1 MNRQLRVALICHF
14 SNPEVREKLP
24 LSECKIENYI
34 RKIFKK
40 QYKQLFDYAPWIT
53 NLILEFEKRNDIEI
67 HQNLLY

>member
-34 RKIFKK
+34 RKILNKRKK
-40 QYKQLFDYAPWIT
+40 QVFDFAPWIT
-53 NLILEFEKRNDIEI
+53 NLIREFEKLPASD
-67 HQNLLY
+67 LYDSI